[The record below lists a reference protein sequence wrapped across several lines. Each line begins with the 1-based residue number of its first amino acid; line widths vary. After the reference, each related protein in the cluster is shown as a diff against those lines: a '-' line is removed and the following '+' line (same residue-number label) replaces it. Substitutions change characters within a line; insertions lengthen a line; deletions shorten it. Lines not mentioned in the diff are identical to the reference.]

1 MGVAGFAQAR
11 QGQPAAGV
19 GGVHPVQ
26 RPAGPFVWRG
36 GCGQAAVF
44 IGCQGV
50 AAGHADGLCA
60 HVEQAA
66 GVARGGGHVARAVW
80 AAFAAQAG
88 GFGGVG
94 GDERGAGHEQLA
106 IGAQHGV
113 TGKGRAGAGAEH
125 GVDHQGHGRALAQ
138 GIYPAGHGLH
148 VFHAAQ
154 QAGFDGG
161 GRHVACQRGQLG
173 LQLLRRQGGDAGNG
187 LRVLRRDGG
196 HHRAQVHA
204 ESERRALVGCQARAA
219 AAVVAGDAPE
229 NGFAGGFV
237 AGFVAGFVG
246 GFAIRF
252 AARFMCGF
260 SHGRAS

>member
-1 MGVAGFAQAR
+1 M
-11 QGQPAAGV
+11 
-19 GGVHPVQ
+19 
-26 RPAGPFVWRG
+26 
-36 GCGQAAVF
+36 
-44 IGCQGV
+44 
-50 AAGHADGLCA
+50 
-60 HVEQAA
+60 
-66 GVARGGGHVARAVW
+66 ARGGGHAARAVW

-237 AGFVAGFVG
+237 G